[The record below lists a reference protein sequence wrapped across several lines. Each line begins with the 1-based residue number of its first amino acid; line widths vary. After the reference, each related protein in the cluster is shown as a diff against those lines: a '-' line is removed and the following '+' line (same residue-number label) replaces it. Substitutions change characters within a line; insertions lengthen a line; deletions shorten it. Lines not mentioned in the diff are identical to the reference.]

1 MIMTTTRI
9 KWILIIMPALI
20 IGLFELIRHTALML
34 SVLPMDVGNWLTPL
48 IDAVVIAIVSRTL
61 VHRLIGVEQALS
73 HEKATRATLEE
84 RESIARALHDQI
96 AQSIFYSGVQLNATR
111 EIAKIYDDSALMDN
125 LDQVLM
131 SLREMDES
139 IRNSIF
145 SLRTQI
151 TVDQN
156 FESKIRSYLE
166 KILTVNQ
173 IEWTFHF
180 STNASELSAKKQV
193 QLFGILQET
202 LANIVK
208 HSRAT
213 KVSVTLDW
221 DKQIKDNWTFI
232 VEDNG
237 IGFDIQSISQQ
248 QHGLNIITS
257 RAYEI
262 GASIAF
268 DSNSHG
274 TKVVVV
280 GQGV

>member
-1 MIMTTTRI
+1 MTTTRI
-9 KWILIIMPALI
+9 KWVLIIMPALI

-61 VHRLIGVEQALS
+61 VQRLIDVEQALS
-73 HEKATRATLEE
+73 HEKATRAALEE

-96 AQSIFYSGVQLNATR
+96 AQSIFYSGVQLNAAK
-111 EIAKIYDDSALMDN
+111 EIAKRYDDSALMDN
-125 LDQVLM
+125 LNQVLM

-139 IRNSIF
+139 IRSSIF
-145 SLRTQI
+145 SLRSPI
-151 TVDQN
+151 TDDKN
-156 FESKIRSYLE
+156 FESIIRSYLE
-166 KILTVNQ
+166 KILTPNQ

-180 STNASELSAKKQV
+180 PMNASELSAKKQE

-202 LANIVK
+202 LANILK
-208 HSRAT
+208 HSKAT

-221 DKQIKDNWTFI
+221 DTKARDNWTFI

-237 IGFDIQSISQQ
+237 IGFNIQTISQQ
-248 QHGLNIITS
+248 QHGINIITS
-257 RAYEI
+257 RAYDI

-268 DSNSHG
+268 DSNSYG
-274 TKVVVV
+274 TKVMVI
-280 GQGV
+280 GQGI